1 MFFKDCTLIAL
12 LLFVIIIVFAFL
24 SYNKQVE
31 LMSSYKEGHENMS
44 DDDDIPTCGGGDSD
58 PPGCYNTVLDYD
70 IYNYDPTSNWA
81 MDDDN
86 YILKTQI
93 VPPVCPS
100 CPTSLIDHQHG
111 EVDASGSSTGS
122 GEFSNNVDSNNTQVT
137 NVNDIEQTSISNN
150 ESTSTTNNNQQMS
163 NVYNV
168 TNNTSYGGEKEQ
180 GGNKNGGSFGSI
192 LGNGSSSSGNGKS
205 MREYE
210 NEINRLKGEISK
222 LKQGGNGSSSG
233 NGECPP
239 CPACERCPEPAFTCE
254 KVINYRSPNVGE
266 YLPLPVLNDFS
277 TF

>member
-1 MFFKDCTLIAL
+1 MFFKDCTLLAL
-12 LLFVIIIVFAFL
+12 LLFITIIVFAFL
-24 SYNKQVE
+24 SYHKQIE
-31 LMSSYKEGHENMS
+31 LMTSIKEGNTNM
-44 DDDDIPTCGGGDSD
+44 DDETDDVPTCGNNDA
-58 PPGCYNTVLDYD
+58 PGCYNTVLDYD
-70 IYNYDPTSNWA
+70 VYHYDPTSMTA
-81 MDDDN
+81 MNDDN

-111 EVDASGSSTGS
+111 ELNEQYDISGEIPN
-122 GEFSNNVDSNNTQVT
+122 EFSNNNTSVT
-137 NVNDIEQTSISNN
+137 NINEIEQTSVSNN
-150 ESTSTTNNNQQMS
+150 ENTSTTNNNQQMS

-168 TNNTSYGGEKEQ
+168 TNNTSYGEND
-180 GGNKNGGSFGSI
+180 NKSGQNNNVSGSI
-192 LGNGSSSSGNGKS
+192 LGGRNNSQNNGNTIQ
-205 MREYE
+205 EYQ

-222 LKQGGNGSSSG
+222 LKQGRSGSSDN